1 MLGDISEVGNGGYNI
16 SKISKFSNKIENSII
31 SKVAAGGGL
40 DYTNTRFHNALIMR
54 HDTEQAMAEELKKG
68 AFDQAKEEATK
79 ANILKAQKENTNR
92 QNTEMAKKRGKD
104 ALEKV
109 TSKKD

>member
-1 MLGDISEVGNGGYNI
+1 
-16 SKISKFSNKIENSII
+16 
-31 SKVAAGGGL
+31 
-40 DYTNTRFHNALIMR
+40 
-54 HDTEQAMAEELKKG
+54 MAEELKKG

-109 TSKKD
+109 TSKRDQELYEKEMKKVQI